1 MKKKAIEKIPYFTL
15 KNISR
20 KKDVKYIGVT
30 GIKVISHEKHLF
42 LEVYKNSKETKK
54 IPVAR
59 IVLTNKDFGT
69 YFPKTGNWSQKR
81 VEEQTYSYRDKM
93 IWNSDE
99 TAPDKTKKENILQSD
114 EDLERI
120 KNFCKVEI
128 WRAERW
134 WEYIE
139 KYQNNISTNARIK
152 REERKLE
159 RRQQA
164 LRERITHTRKL
175 PEKEILDRADEL
187 YFKHKHYL
195 YYKKHGGFV
204 QIACSKCG
212 KVADARW
219 KDGISYESQ
228 FERRVINEPRE
239 GTIGKCPMCR
249 TYGKYKC
256 QGKTKG
262 THSSIKHLFLG
273 QKYKETGIV
282 LRYIEIEKTWR
293 LEKGSVCD
301 KKGPKMESAS
311 ENVSMV
317 ELARAYFEPGK
328 KPQIDYHKYNSWI
341 GNTYWD
347 DCNLS
352 GLANIIIKGAP
363 VMEETY
369 KELEDT
375 IFQYCALEQYVNEK
389 YIVNP
394 VDYLSLYE
402 QMPQIEMLVK
412 FRLSQIVTQLLEG
425 NYSMIV
431 NRSAKSLDKFLGIRK
446 CRVKQLIAQK
456 GKRKILRA
464 MQMETSLHQ
473 MWTDEQI
480 EHLAET
486 GLEQGRVEEILPY
499 MSLQKLLNRI
509 EKYAGCKYETE
520 CEHVSERIR
529 HIATTYSDYLSMR
542 LRLGYDLSNT
552 VYQYPHDLQQA
563 HTEMVLEM
571 NKDELDER
579 IRDVKIRF
587 GQIQRNYRQ
596 LRKKYFYEDDEYVI
610 RPARSAEEIVM
621 EGRLLHHCVGR
632 DGYLRKHNDGRTY
645 ILLLRRKTD
654 PESPYITVEIENN
667 SNEILQWYGSCD
679 KKPNEKKIQKW
690 LDNYESKLN
699 DGTISANN
707 ETVKHKEQTI
717 MAIA

>member
-20 KKDVKYIGVT
+20 KKDVKYVGVT

-42 LEVYKNSKETKK
+42 LEVYKNSKEAKK
-54 IPVAR
+54 IPVVR

-69 YFPKTGNWSQKR
+69 YFPEIGDWSRKR
-81 VEEQTYSYRDKM
+81 VEEQTYSYRDRM
-93 IWNSDE
+93 IWSPDE
-99 TAPDKTKKENILQSD
+99 TEPDRTKKENLLQSN

-120 KNFCKVEI
+120 KNFYKVEI

-152 REERKLE
+152 REKRKLE

-175 PEKEILDRADEL
+175 PEKKILNRADEL
-187 YFKHKHYL
+187 QFKHKHYL
-195 YYKKHGGFV
+195 YYKKHGSFV

-212 KVADARW
+212 KVADVRW

-228 FERRVINEPRE
+228 FERRAINEPEE
-239 GTIGKCPMCR
+239 GTIGKCPLCR
-249 TYGKYKC
+249 AYGEYKC
-256 QGKTKG
+256 QGRTKG

-328 KPQIDYHKYNSWI
+328 KLQIDYHKYNPWD
-341 GNTYWD
+341 GNNYWD
-347 DCNLS
+347 DCNLC
-352 GLANIIIKGAP
+352 GLANIVIKGAP

-369 KELEDT
+369 KELEGT
-375 IFQYCALEQYVNEK
+375 IFQYCALEQYVKEE
-389 YIVNP
+389 YTVNP

-412 FRLSQIVTQLLEG
+412 FRLTRIVTQLLEG
-425 NYSMIV
+425 NYSMIA

-446 CRVKQLIAQK
+446 CRVKQLIEKK
-456 GKRKILRA
+456 GERKILRA
-464 MQMETSLHQ
+464 MQTEASLHQ

-486 GLEQGRVEEILPY
+486 RLEQGRVEEILPY

-520 CEHVSERIR
+520 YEHVSERIG

-579 IRDVKIRF
+579 IRDVKTRF

-707 ETVKHKEQTI
+707 ETVKYKEQTM
-717 MAIA
+717 MATA

>member
-15 KNISR
+15 KNVSR
-20 KKDVKYIGVT
+20 KKNVKYVGVT

-42 LEVYKNSKETKK
+42 LEVYKNSKEAKK
-54 IPVAR
+54 IPIVR
-59 IVLTNKDFGT
+59 IVLTKKDFGT
-69 YFPKTGNWSQKR
+69 YFPEIGDWSRKR

-187 YFKHKHYL
+187 YFKHEHYL
-195 YYKKHGGFV
+195 YYKKHRSFV

-212 KVADARW
+212 KVVDARW

-228 FERRVINEPRE
+228 FERRAINEPKE

-262 THSSIKHLFLG
+262 THSSIEHLFLG

-317 ELARAYFEPGK
+317 ELARIYFEPGK
-328 KPQIDYHKYNSWI
+328 KPQIDYHKYNSWN
-341 GNTYWD
+341 GNDYWD
-347 DCNLS
+347 DCNLY
-352 GLANIIIKGAP
+352 GLANIVIKSAP

-394 VDYLSLYE
+394 VDYLLLYE

-425 NYSMIV
+425 NYSMIA

-446 CRVKQLIAQK
+446 CRVKQLIEKK
-456 GKRKILRA
+456 GEREILRV
-464 MQMETSLHQ
+464 MQTEASMHQ
-473 MWTDEQI
+473 VWTDEQI

-520 CEHVSERIR
+520 CENIRERIA

-542 LRLGYDLSNT
+542 LQLGYDLSNT
-552 VYQYPHDLQQA
+552 VYQYPHDLQRA

-571 NKDELDER
+571 NKDELDKR

-587 GQIQRNYRQ
+587 GQIRRNYRQ

-632 DGYLRKHNDGRTY
+632 DSYLRKHNENKTH

-667 SNEILQWYGSCD
+667 SNKILQWYGSCD
-679 KKPNEKKIQKW
+679 KKPNEKKMQKW
-690 LDNYESKLN
+690 LGNYKSKLN

-707 ETVKHKEQTI
+707 ETVKYKEQTM
-717 MAIA
+717 MATA

>member
-42 LEVYKNSKETKK
+42 LEVYKNSKEAKK
-54 IPVAR
+54 IPIVR
-59 IVLTNKDFGT
+59 IVLTKKDFGT
-69 YFPKTGNWSQKR
+69 YFPETGDWNQKR

-120 KNFCKVEI
+120 KNFCEVKI

-152 REERKLE
+152 REKRKLE

-175 PEKEILDRADEL
+175 PEKKILNRADEL
-187 YFKHKHYL
+187 QFKHKHYL
-195 YYKKHGGFV
+195 YYKKRGSFV

-212 KVADARW
+212 KVADVRW

-228 FERRVINEPRE
+228 FERRAINEPEE
-239 GTIGKCPMCR
+239 GTIGKCPLCR
-249 TYGKYKC
+249 AYGEYKC
-256 QGKTKG
+256 QGRTKG

-301 KKGPKMESAS
+301 EKGPKMESAG
-311 ENVSMV
+311 EEVSAV

-328 KPQIDYHKYNSWI
+328 KLQIDYHKRNPWN
-341 GNTYWD
+341 GNDYWD
-347 DCNLS
+347 DCNLY
-352 GLANIIIKGAP
+352 GLANIVIKGAP

-369 KELEDT
+369 KELEGT
-375 IFQYCALEQYVNEK
+375 IFQYCALKQYVKEK

-412 FRLSQIVTQLLEG
+412 FRLSRIVTQLLEG
-425 NYSMIV
+425 NYSMIA

-446 CRVKQLIAQK
+446 CRVKQLITQK
-456 GKRKILRA
+456 GERKILRA
-464 MQMETSLHQ
+464 MQTEASLHQ

-480 EHLAET
+480 EHLVET

-529 HIATTYSDYLSMR
+529 HIATIYSDYLSMR

-563 HTEMVLEM
+563 HEDMILEM
-571 NKDELDER
+571 NKDELDKR

-610 RPARSAEEIVM
+610 RPARSAEEIVI
-621 EGRLLHHCVGR
+621 EGRILHHCVGG
-632 DGYLRKHNDGRTY
+632 DGYLRKHNENKTH
-645 ILLLRRKTD
+645 ILLLRRKAD
-654 PESPYITVEIENN
+654 QESPYITVEIENN
-667 SNEILQWYGSCD
+667 SNKILQWYGSCD
-679 KKPNEKKIQKW
+679 KKPNKAKMQKW
-690 LDNYESKLN
+690 IDNYESKLN

-707 ETVKHKEQTI
+707 ETVKHKGQTI

>member
-42 LEVYKNSKETKK
+42 LEVYKNSKEAKK
-54 IPVAR
+54 IPIAR
-59 IVLTNKDFGT
+59 IVLTKKDFGT
-69 YFPKTGNWSQKR
+69 YFPETGDWSQKR
-81 VEEQTYSYRDKM
+81 VEERTYSYRDKM

-152 REERKLE
+152 REKRKLE

-175 PEKEILDRADEL
+175 PEKKILNRADEL
-187 YFKHKHYL
+187 QFKHKHYL
-195 YYKKHGGFV
+195 YYKKHGSFV

-212 KVADARW
+212 KVADVRW

-228 FERRVINEPRE
+228 FERRAINEPEE
-239 GTIGKCPMCR
+239 GTIGKCPLCR
-249 TYGKYKC
+249 AYGEYKC
-256 QGKTKG
+256 QGRTKG

-282 LRYIEIEKTWR
+282 LRYIEIKKTWR

-301 KKGPKMESAS
+301 KKGPKMESAG
-311 ENVSMV
+311 EEVSAV

-328 KPQIDYHKYNSWI
+328 KLQIDYHKYNPW
-341 GNTYWD
+341 NENDFWD
-347 DCNLS
+347 DCNLY
-352 GLANIIIKGAP
+352 GLANIVIKGAP

-369 KELEDT
+369 KELEGT

-389 YIVNP
+389 YTVNL

-402 QMPQIEMLVK
+402 QIPQIEMLVK
-412 FRLSQIVTQLLEG
+412 FRLTQIVTQLLER
-425 NYSMIV
+425 NYSMIA

-456 GKRKILRA
+456 GEREILRA
-464 MQMETSLHQ
+464 MQTEASLHQ

-520 CEHVSERIR
+520 YEHVSERIR

-571 NKDELDER
+571 NKDELDKR

-621 EGRLLHHCVGR
+621 EGRLLHHCVGG
-632 DGYLRKHNDGRTY
+632 DSYLRKHNENKTH
-645 ILLLRRKTD
+645 ILLLRRKAD

-667 SNEILQWYGSCD
+667 SNKILQWYGSCD
-679 KKPNEKKIQKW
+679 KKPNEKKMQKW
-690 LDNYESKLN
+690 INNYESKLN
-699 DGTISANN
+699 SGTISANN

>member
-15 KNISR
+15 KNVSR
-20 KKDVKYIGVT
+20 KKNVKYVGVT

-42 LEVYKNSKETKK
+42 LEVYKNSKEAKK
-54 IPVAR
+54 TPVVR
-59 IVLTNKDFGT
+59 IVLTKKDFGT
-69 YFPKTGNWSQKR
+69 YFTETGDWSQKR
-81 VEEQTYSYRDKM
+81 VEESTYNYRDKM
-93 IWNSDE
+93 IWSSDE
-99 TAPDKTKKENILQSD
+99 TEPDRTKKENILQSD

-134 WEYIE
+134 WEYIK

-152 REERKLE
+152 REKRKLE

-164 LRERITHTRKL
+164 LRERIAHTRKL
-175 PEKEILDRADEL
+175 PKKEILDRADEL

-195 YYKKHGGFV
+195 YYKKHGSFA

-212 KVADARW
+212 KVVDARW

-228 FERRVINEPRE
+228 FQRCIEEPRE
-239 GTIGKCPMCR
+239 GKTGICSMC
-249 TYGKYKC
+249 GAQGEYKC
-256 QGKTKG
+256 QGRIKNVPKKT
-262 THSSIKHLFLG
+262 THLFLG

-293 LEKGSVCD
+293 LEKEPVCD

-311 ENVSMV
+311 ESISVV
-317 ELARAYFEPGK
+317 ELARAYFEPEK
-328 KPQIDYHKYNSWI
+328 KLQIDYHKYNPWN
-341 GNTYWD
+341 GKDYWD
-347 DCNLS
+347 DCNLY
-352 GLANIIIKGAP
+352 GLANIVIKGAP

-369 KELEDT
+369 KELEGT
-375 IFQYCALEQYVNEK
+375 IFQYCALEQYVKEK

-394 VDYLSLYE
+394 IDYLSLYE

-412 FRLSQIVTQLLEG
+412 LRLSRIVAWLLEG
-425 NYSMIV
+425 NYSMIA
-431 NRSAKSLDKFLGIRK
+431 NSSAKSLDKILGIRK
-446 CRVKQLIAQK
+446 CRVKQLIEKK
-456 GKRKILRA
+456 GEREILRA
-464 MQMETSLHQ
+464 MQTEASMHQ
-473 MWTDEQI
+473 VWTDEQI

-486 GLEQGRVEEILPY
+486 RLEQGRVEEILPY

-520 CEHVSERIR
+520 CKRVSERIR

-542 LRLGYDLSNT
+542 LRLNYDLSNT

-579 IRDVKIRF
+579 IRDVKTRF

-707 ETVKHKEQTI
+707 ETVKHKEQTM
-717 MAIA
+717 MATA